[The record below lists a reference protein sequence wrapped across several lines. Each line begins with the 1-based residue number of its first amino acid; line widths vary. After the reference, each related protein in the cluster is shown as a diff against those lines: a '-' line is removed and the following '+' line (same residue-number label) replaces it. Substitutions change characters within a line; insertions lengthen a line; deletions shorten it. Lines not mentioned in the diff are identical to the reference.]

1 MRNIVQN
8 PKSPNNGKIYRFQK
22 TLYLCVYNIS
32 FWLIQIVKESDRDV
46 SRIKNLTKQNFV
58 VLLY

>member
-22 TLYLCVYNIS
+22 TCVYNIS
-32 FWLIQIVKESDRDV
+32 FWLIQIDKESERDV